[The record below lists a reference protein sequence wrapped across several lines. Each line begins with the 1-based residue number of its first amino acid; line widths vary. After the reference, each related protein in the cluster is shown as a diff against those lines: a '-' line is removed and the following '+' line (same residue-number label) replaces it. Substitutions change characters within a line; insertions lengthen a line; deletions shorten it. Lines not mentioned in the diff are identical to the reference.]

1 MASVAAAAALVPVAG
16 GVAGATTVTVF
27 AFARVA
33 VAFMMIVA
41 LGALVEFLVAVVVPV
56 MATASGM
63 GVAQLVARAAGK
75 GGQEVEMAHG
85 RPRWCLTCYLRC
97 ILRYRSYDTQ
107 TRFRPSSVF

>member
-41 LGALVEFLVAVVVPV
+41 LGALVEFLVAVVVAVVVAV

-75 GGQEVEMAHG
+75 GGQEMEMAHG

-97 ILRYRSYDTQ
+97 ILRYRS
-107 TRFRPSSVF
+107 